1 MGVRGGVSESGVW
14 GEGWGGSGMVVAVWW
29 GGERDGAIPICFP
42 SPPQLSESEL
52 WCVRFQD
59 LIICEYGMSDL

>member
-1 MGVRGGVSESGVW
+1 MSVWLGVRVGVEV
-14 GEGWGGSGMVVAVWW
+14 GMVVAVWW
-29 GGERDGAIPICFP
+29 GGEWDGAIPICFP
-42 SPPQLSESEL
+42 SPPQLSDSEL